1 MEAIAP
7 GETLESYFGRNS
19 KQNKLSNKPLN
30 NFILKNYG
38 LGENKYPE
46 KHQEDTNP
54 FKEQEQIQ
62 QKFQKL
68 NKLTIHDKEFQ
79 EGIHKYLLFKV
90 KEQKEESKAFRQ
102 KAHFPLRF
110 TPNLKSKSKWQV
122 RWHPKAAPLVKY
134 AYQIFYGSI
143 NPVNPSFNPK
153 LREALQLSNQCLV
166 CRLTNKEW
174 KHPKGIITTGNQ
186 GGRCSAKI
194 ADPLVPQ
201 SAPNVVNL
209 AETFGTET
217 ETIQFLKSS
226 PTTTLPLRA
235 TTGSAA
241 YDLFPLE
248 TVSIPPHTR
257 QVVSTGLSCE
267 MPSTHYGQIMP
278 RSGISSKLMVDV
290 IPGVLDSDYRGIIGV
305 ILHNNSD
312 KQITLH
318 PGQAMAQILFLQLG
332 QLPISESSALTKSE
346 KGTGGFG
353 STDNDTFAS
362 EVITLEPIKGRPPGT
377 TFLGAQPSKATVRL
391 NSPTGPSTQIVIDS
405 GSNITLVSSKLLEK
419 MNPSPKSKEGQNIK
433 INQVTGRSST
443 TQYVTLNIYFDTKP
457 KSITLKLEAY
467 IVKDMNAPLI
477 LGNDFADQY
486 SLSIIR
492 NNGATSL
499 KLGDSGFTIPL
510 DSSVDSAFLDVK
522 ALRAEAMAAQHRRN
536 NCQRRHNRG
545 PTQVMIREST
555 LLSPWTIKKVAIRLT
570 KPLER
575 QGIFIPHTKNPSKF
589 QNATFIDSIITN
601 RADCLH
607 VTNDTDTPVHLDPSD
622 SIGTIENEDYYDQE
636 PSLDFDQLQVFFNFV
651 NSVLKAREPEI
662 LEPEE
667 QAYEDQQPDT
677 SFGPKLAE
685 VPDPQEIPSQEL
697 LSSLN
702 FNPKLSATQRI
713 KLEQVIKRNSK
724 AFSLDGRIGDYSD
737 IKYKINLKEG
747 VEPVSMPPYHASPE
761 KRKDIDKQIDKW
773 FSQGVIQELESP
785 WGAPV
790 IVVYH
795 NGKARV
801 CIDYRRVNAVT
812 EAAEYPLPR
821 QSDILRTLSGSQWLS
836 TFDAL
841 SGFHQLEIVKEH
853 RHITAFRTH
862 KKGLLEFTRLP
873 FGLRNGPAVFQ
884 RVMNKVLAKFLW
896 LFVLVYINDI
906 VVYSQSFKN
915 HLQHLNSVLGA
926 IAKANITLSPPKC
939 HIGYQSLILLGQRV
953 SRLGISTHQ
962 EKIDTV
968 DAMKPPTKIKELQ
981 MFLGF
986 VNYFAIYIP
995 FYTWITRPL
1004 YRLLSKDVEWEWT
1017 PIHQEAFD
1025 LCKLALK
1032 STPILGHP
1040 MDGRGYRLYTDAS
1053 DFGIGAV
1060 LQQIQPIKIGNLK
1073 GTQLYE

>member
-1 MEAIAP
+1 MEEIAP

-19 KQNKLSNKPLN
+19 KRNKLDNKPLN
-30 NFILKNYG
+30 NFILKNYR
-38 LGENKYPE
+38 LGENKNP
-46 KHQEDTNP
+46 KTQQDNTNV

-62 QKFQKL
+62 QKFREL
-68 NKLTIHDKEFQ
+68 NKLTIHDKHLQ
-79 EGIHKYLLFKV
+79 EEIHKFLLYEA
-90 KEQKEESKAFRQ
+90 KEQKEESKVFKQ

-122 RWHPKAAPLVKY
+122 RWHPRAAPLVKY

-153 LREALQLSNQCLV
+153 LREALQFSNRCLV
-166 CRLTNKEW
+166 CRLTDKEW
-174 KHPKGIITTGNQ
+174 KHPKGIITAGNQ
-186 GGRCSAKI
+186 GGRCLAKI

-201 SAPNVVNL
+201 SAPNIVNL

-217 ETIQFLKSS
+217 ETIRFLKSS
-226 PTTTLPLRA
+226 PNATLPFRA

-248 TVSIPPHTR
+248 TISIPPHTR

-267 MPSTHYGQIMP
+267 MPFTHYGQIMP
-278 RSGISSKLMVDV
+278 RSGMSSKLMLDV

-305 ILHNNSD
+305 ILHNNSEEP
-312 KQITLH
+312 ITLH
-318 PGQAMAQILFLQLG
+318 PKRAMAQILFLPLG
-332 QLPISESSALTKSE
+332 QLSITESSTLSKSDR
-346 KGTGGFG
+346 GTRGFG
-353 STDNDTFAS
+353 STDSNTFAS
-362 EVITLEPIKGRPPGT
+362 EVITLEPVKGRPPGT
-377 TFLGAQPSKATVRL
+377 TFLGAQPSKAMVRL
-391 NSPTGPSTQIVIDS
+391 NSPTGLSTQIVIDS

-419 MNPSPKSKEGQNIK
+419 MNPSPKPKEGQNIK

-443 TQYVTLNIYFDTKP
+443 TQYVTLNIYFETKP
-457 KSITLKLEAY
+457 KPVSLKLEAY

-477 LGNDFADQY
+477 FRNDFADQY

-492 NNGATSL
+492 DNSSTSL
-499 KLGDSGFTIPL
+499 KLGDSGYTIPL

-522 ALRAEAMAAQHRRN
+522 ALRAEAMMAQHRRN
-536 NCQRRHNRG
+536 NRQRRRIRG
-545 PTQVMIREST
+545 PNRVIIKETT
-555 LLSPWTIKKVAIRLT
+555 LIPPWMIKKVAIQLT
-570 KPLER
+570 KPIVQ
-575 QGIFIPHTKNPSKF
+575 QGIFVPNTKNSSKF
-589 QNATFIDSIITN
+589 QNATFIDSIITTQTN
-601 RADCLH
+601 YLH
-607 VTNDTDTPVHLDPSD
+607 VTNDTDFPISLDQTD
-622 SIGTIENEDYYDQE
+622 QIGTIENEDYYDQE
-636 PSLDFDQLQVFFNFV
+636 PSSNLDQVRVFFNFV
-651 NSVLKAREPEI
+651 NSVLRVKEPEI

-667 QAYEDQQPDT
+667 QAYEDRQPDT

-685 VPDPQEIPSQEL
+685 VPDPREIPSQEL
-697 LSSLN
+697 ISSLD
-702 FNPKLSATQRI
+702 FNPKLSSTQRT
-713 KLEQVIKRNSK
+713 KLEQVIRRNSK

-747 VEPVSMPPYHASPE
+747 AEPVSMPPYHASPE
-761 KRKDIDKQIDKW
+761 KRKDIDKQINKW
-773 FSQGVIQELESP
+773 FSQGVIQESESP

-812 EAAEYPLPR
+812 EADEYPFPR

-841 SGFHQLEIVKEH
+841 LGFHQLEIVKEH

-896 LFVLVYINDI
+896 LFVLVYIDDI
-906 VVYSQSFKN
+906 VVYSQSFEN
-915 HLQHLNSVLGA
+915 HLQHLDSVLGA

-968 DAMKPPTKIKELQ
+968 DAMKPPIKVKELQ

-995 FYTWITRPL
+995 FYTWITKPL
-1004 YRLLSKDVEWEWT
+1004 YRLLLKDVEWEWT
-1017 PIHQEAFD
+1017 PIHQEAFN

-1040 MDGRGYRLYTDAS
+1040 MDGRGYRLYTNAS

-1060 LQQIQPIKIGNLK
+1060 LQQIQPIKISDLK